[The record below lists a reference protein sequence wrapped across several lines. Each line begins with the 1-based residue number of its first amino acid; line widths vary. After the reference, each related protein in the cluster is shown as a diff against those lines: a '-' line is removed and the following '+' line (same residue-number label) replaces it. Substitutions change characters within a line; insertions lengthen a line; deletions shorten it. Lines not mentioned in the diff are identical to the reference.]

1 MRQPDSRGEWSLP
14 NRLLVTVLTGSLGV
28 FGLPDIFRLLSQYNL
43 TGALK
48 VARESG
54 EGVVYFREGSV
65 DFAFSSLTRGFLGQR
80 LVTAKLI
87 TQGQLRR
94 ILDEQKKSPT
104 KRMGDLLVAKDIVSA
119 ELLST
124 FIKEQIQDAIFDLLH
139 WETGTFSVEEG
150 EVSDQEIGLSVSVE
164 NLIMESSRRIEEWE
178 LIRRRIP
185 NLDVV
190 VRMAPTPPAS
200 MEINIKPEEWTLLV
214 LSDGQRTVRDIAA
227 ASERPE
233 FEACKIIYGL
243 VSTGLLD
250 VASGQVR
257 LTSEDA
263 AGPTIEDIIFDE
275 VTALA
280 ASAPEELEF
289 APPRAVTPPPPAPEP
304 VEQSE
309 PESVPRSE
317 LAEPAQAPEGAVD
330 KATLMRLIA
339 GVRNL

>member
-1 MRQPDSRGEWSLP
+1 
-14 NRLLVTVLTGSLGV
+14 VTVLTGSLGV
-28 FGLPDIFRLLSQYNL
+28 FGLPDIFRLMSHYNM

-65 DFAFSSLTRGFLGQR
+65 DFAFSSLTREFLGQR

-104 KRMGDLLVAKDIVSA
+104 KRTGDLLVDKGIVSA
-119 ELLST
+119 ELLNT
-124 FIKEQIQDAIFDLLH
+124 FIKEQIQDAIFDLLQ
-139 WETGTFSVEEG
+139 WETGTFSVEEN
-150 EVSDQEIGLSVSVE
+150 EVSGQEVGLSVSVE

-200 MEINIKPEEWTLLV
+200 MEINIKPEEWALLV
-214 LSDGQRTVRDIAA
+214 LSDGQRTVREVAA
-227 ASERPE
+227 ASERSE

-250 VASGQVR
+250 VASGQARHTPQDLEVP
-257 LTSEDA
+257 A
-263 AGPTIEDIIFDE
+263 IEDLFVDE
-275 VTALA
+275 VTVPTVFE
-280 ASAPEELEF
+280 PEEPEF
-289 APPRAVTPPPPAPEP
+289 VSPLVATPPAPTPQQAEEKEP
-304 VEQSE
+304 DFVETSE
-309 PESVPRSE
+309 FAGAVQPSE
-317 LAEPAQAPEGAVD
+317 GSVD

-339 GVRNL
+339 GVRKL

>member
-1 MRQPDSRGEWSLP
+1 M
-14 NRLLVTVLTGSLGV
+14 TILTGSLGV
-28 FGLPDIFRLLSQYNL
+28 FGLPDILRLVSQYNL
-43 TGALK
+43 TGAVK
-48 VARESG
+48 VVRESG
-54 EGVVYFREGSV
+54 EGVVYLREGSV
-65 DFAFSSLTRGFLGQR
+65 DFAFSSLTREFLGQR

-104 KRMGDLLVAKDIVSA
+104 KRMGHLLVAKGVISA
-119 ELLST
+119 ELLNT
-124 FIKEQIQDAIFDLLH
+124 FIKEQIQDAIFDLLQ
-139 WETGTFSVEEG
+139 WETGTFSVEDG
-150 EVSDQEIGLSVSVE
+150 QVSDQEIGLSVSVE
-164 NLIMESSRRIEEWE
+164 NLIMESSRRIEEWDV
-178 LIRRRIP
+178 IRRRIP

-214 LSDGQRTVRDIAA
+214 LSDGQRTVREIAA

-250 VASGQVR
+250 VASGR
-257 LTSEDA
+257 SHLTAEHD
-263 AGPTIEDIIFDE
+263 AGPTIEEVVFDE

-280 ASAPEELEF
+280 ASAPEDIES
-289 APPRAVTPPPPAPEP
+289 APPRVAVSPTPEPEP
-304 VEQSE
+304 VKESE
-309 PESVPRSE
+309 SESVP
-317 LAEPAQAPEGAVD
+317 LVEPVQTAEGAVD

-339 GVRNL
+339 GVRKL

>member
-1 MRQPDSRGEWSLP
+1 M
-14 NRLLVTVLTGSLGV
+14 TILTGSLGV
-28 FGLPDIFRLLSQYNL
+28 FGLPDILRLVSQYNL
-43 TGALK
+43 TGAVK
-48 VARESG
+48 VVRESG

-65 DFAFSSLTRGFLGQR
+65 DFAFSSLTREFLGQR

-104 KRMGDLLVAKDIVSA
+104 KRMGDLLVAKGVISA
-119 ELLST
+119 ELLNT
-124 FIKEQIQDAIFDLLH
+124 FIKEQIQDAIFDLLQ

-150 EVSDQEIGLSVSVE
+150 QVSDQEIGLSVSVE
-164 NLIMESSRRIEEWE
+164 NLIMESSRRIEEWDV
-178 LIRRRIP
+178 IRRRIP
-185 NLDVV
+185 SLDVV

-214 LSDGQRTVRDIAA
+214 LSDGQRTVREIAA

-250 VASGQVR
+250 VASGRSQ
-257 LTSEDA
+257 LTSEHT
-263 AGPTIEDIIFDE
+263 AGPTIEDVVFDE
-275 VTALA
+275 ETALA
-280 ASAPEELEF
+280 ASAPKEQES
-289 APPRAVTPPPPAPEP
+289 APPRAVTPPSPAPEP
-304 VEQSE
+304 VKQSD
-309 PESVPRSE
+309 PVPTPAPISE
-317 LAEPAQAPEGAVD
+317 LVEPVQTAEGAVD

-339 GVRNL
+339 GVRKL